1 MGLCTTRVQPDGT
14 VHSTME
20 HTDEPITA
28 DRPAPRPPGG
38 PTVGIVGGGQL
49 ARMMLTAAS
58 QLSIDVV
65 VLATDTDTSAPSVW
79 PHTTVVPAL
88 DDTALGPFA
97 QHCDAITFDHEL
109 VDPATLE
116 ALEAHGHVLRPGA
129 RALSFSDKAHQR
141 TTLADAGMPVPRFA
155 VVHSTDDVEAFA
167 AGIGGWPVV
176 LKPAR
181 GGYDGRGVHI
191 VGDRHAASAVVDGTD
206 GPVVAEEMV
215 NIDAELS
222 VLVVRQA
229 SGDTVTYPV
238 VETVQVDGICHEVRC
253 PATVSTEVAS
263 EAVAIATAVAE
274 QVAAVGVL
282 AVELFVSDNQILVNE
297 VAPRPHNS
305 GHLTIEAC
313 TTSQFENHLRAVLD
327 WPLGDTTLVAGAAVM
342 LNVIG
347 RPGAGDPAAHRHA
360 ALGVRGT
367 HVHLYGKSWRPGRKL
382 GHVTALADNID
393 TAAARAAECLE
404 LLHGAARLR

>member
-1 MGLCTTRVQPDGT
+1 
-14 VHSTME
+14 ME
-20 HTDEPITA
+20 HTSDPDVA

-58 QLSIDVV
+58 ELSIDAV

-79 PHTTVVPAL
+79 PHTTVVAAL

-97 QHCDAITFDHEL
+97 QQCDAITFDHEL
-109 VDPATLE
+109 VDPATLA

-141 TTLADAGMPVPRFA
+141 TTLAAAGMPVPRFA

-167 AGIGGWPVV
+167 AGAGGWPVV

-191 VGDRHAASAVVDGTD
+191 AGDRHAAAAVIDGTD

-215 NIDAELS
+215 DIDTELA
-222 VLVVRQA
+222 VLVVRRP

-253 PATVSTEVAS
+253 PAAVSTEVAS
-263 EAVAIATAVAE
+263 EAVAIAAAVAE
-274 QVAAVGVL
+274 QVGSVGVL
-282 AVELFVSDNQILVNE
+282 AVELFVSDNRVLINE

-305 GHLTIEAC
+305 GHFTIEAC

-327 WPLGDTTLVAGAAVM
+327 WPLGDTAMVAGAAVM

-347 RPGAGDPAAHRHA
+347 RPGTGDPAAHRHA
-360 ALGVRGT
+360 ALEVPGA
-367 HVHLYGKSWRPGRKL
+367 HVHLYGKAWRPGRKL
-382 GHVTALADNID
+382 GHVTVLADD
-393 TAAARAAECLE
+393 THSAAARAGDCLE
-404 LLHGAARLR
+404 RLHSGASPR